1 MHDRGI
7 QFRFRRGAQGVR
19 PRSGIVVTDCSGAC
33 APLPIVISAEQE
45 RY

>member
-1 MHDRGI
+1 MYDLGS

-33 APLPIVISAEQE
+33 ASLPIVEAAGQE
-45 RY
+45 R